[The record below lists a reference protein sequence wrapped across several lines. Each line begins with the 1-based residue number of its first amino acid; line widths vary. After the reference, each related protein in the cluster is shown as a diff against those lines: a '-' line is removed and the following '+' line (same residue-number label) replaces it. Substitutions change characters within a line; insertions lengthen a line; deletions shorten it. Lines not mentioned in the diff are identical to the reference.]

1 MAKILQISLYYAKI
15 SFLFAAKLLYP
26 LISPPYS
33 FTHSLLLYV
42 EKPEI
47 GSNEFAIS

>member
-1 MAKILQISLYYAKI
+1 MAKILQISLYYTKI

-26 LISPPYS
+26 LIPPPYS
-33 FTHSLLLYV
+33 FAHSLLLSV

-47 GSNEFAIS
+47 GLNEFGIS